1 MHRGRASSVAATSL
15 ALAILASSCA
25 GSPTCSAVPVTRAA
39 QGQLAAAREQI
50 DFAIVEP
57 CAFGARLRVERVLVD
72 TLPGQPVQPRV
83 TFIVESN
90 GERAFIFSETRAM
103 LPFSAIPQGTQRLT
117 VQRAGVS
124 ARGFA
129 GPSGDGGDISYLRW
143 RIGGVTFELFAA
155 LESWQTLRDIELLAG
170 AFIERSAVVAPD

>member
-1 MHRGRASSVAATSL
+1 MAAL

-25 GSPTCSAVPVTRAA
+25 GSPTCSAVPVTETA
-39 QGQLAAAREQI
+39 QGQLAAVREQI
-50 DFAIVEP
+50 DFALIEP
-57 CAFGARLRVERVLVD
+57 CALGARLRVERVFVD
-72 TLPGQPVQPRV
+72 TLPGEPVQPRV

-129 GPSGDGGDISYLRW
+129 GASDDGGEISYLRW

-155 LESWQTLRDIELLAG
+155 LESWQTLRDVELLA
-170 AFIERSAVVAPD
+170 AALIERSTAVGPD

>member
-1 MHRGRASSVAATSL
+1 MAAPAL

-25 GSPTCSAVPVTRAA
+25 GSPTCSAVPVTQAA
-39 QGQLAAAREQI
+39 QSQLAAAREQI
-50 DFAIVEP
+50 DFALIEP
-57 CAFGARLRVERVLVD
+57 CTFGARLRVERVFVD
-72 TLPGQPVQPRV
+72 TLPGEPVEPRV

-117 VQRAGVS
+117 VRRAGVT

-129 GPSGDGGDISYLRW
+129 GPSGDGGEISYQRW

-155 LESWQTLRDIELLAG
+155 LESWQTLRDVELLA
-170 AFIERSAVVAPD
+170 AALIERSTAVGPD